1 MDRDWRKYLLTWIIS
16 SNEELFWLTF
26 CQNVEFIRLKMVFV
40 IVELAYDTEI
50 KNWLEISTSHHNI
63 LSDHFEFNVFLF
75 LKLFWSQGG
84 YLKFPCHRHGAQ
96 KAIFWPKVLCVPTI
110 FWLPSN
116 FLIPPPS
123 SSHRKAPAWPYH
135 LTQIHKANSS

>member
-63 LSDHFEFNVFLF
+63 LSDHFEFCQLFLF
-75 LKLFWSQGG
+75 FDNLLFI
-84 YLKFPCHRHGAQ
+84 K
-96 KAIFWPKVLCVPTI
+96 
-110 FWLPSN
+110 
-116 FLIPPPS
+116 
-123 SSHRKAPAWPYH
+123 
-135 LTQIHKANSS
+135 